1 MYRLILSFLLS
12 FNFLTAQNLE
22 SIFLDEG
29 NEIPLLT
36 FDKPDD
42 IEELLNQEVVK
53 GQILNFGK
61 FVLCDISSSEDGLWT
76 EVDGGKVWTL
86 ALSANDAKGISLYYD
101 DFWIPSS
108 GELHIYNPTQTQKI
122 GPFTSKHNHSSGL
135 FATELISGDMLILEY
150 FQPDNESKDLK
161 LSINRFAYA
170 YRDISGGQLNGYNS
184 SDDMSS

>member
-1 MYRLILSFLLS
+1 MYKLILSFLLS
-12 FNFLTAQNLE
+12 FNFLTAQNIE
-22 SIFLDEG
+22 SIFLDSS

-53 GQILNFGK
+53 GQMLNFGK
-61 FVLCDISSSEDGLWT
+61 FVLCDISSSDNGLWT

-86 ALSANDAKGISLYYD
+86 AISANDAKGISLYYD

-108 GELHIYNPTQTQKI
+108 GELYIYNPSQTQKI

-135 FATELISGDMLILEY
+135 FATELIHGEMLILEY
-150 FQPDNESKDLK
+150 FQPEYENNDLK

-170 YRDISGGQLNGYNS
+170 YQRY
-184 SDDMSS
+184 